1 MPSVTEL
8 AKATAGSSEGLV
20 EWANRVGLEGK
31 TLAQARSGGLSDGN
45 RLHAELQRLVLG
57 EPLLDAA
64 DDAVVTLAEWWSEA
78 SDGALGARAEVPLRA
93 VVETPLGDVEVW
105 GRADVVVDHPHGVV
119 VWDAKVGRKPYV
131 GVDNLLQVTIY
142 QACVA
147 ASREASLLAG
157 LRSRCRAGCCGCRR
171 MARCGWWRRRTTP
184 ARRRRWCARWRSCG
198 GCSRTCSAPRAAYVA
213 NTPTSDNPP

>member
-147 ASREASLLAG
+147 ASREESLLAG
-157 LRSRCRAGCCGCRR
+157 APLEVSGGLLRLSPDGALRVVEAPYDAGEAAEVVRALAFVWRVQQDVQRSASGVRR
-171 MARCGWWRRRTTP
+171 
-184 ARRRRWCARWRSCG
+184 
-198 GCSRTCSAPRAAYVA
+198 
-213 NTPTSDNPP
+213 

>member
-147 ASREASLLAG
+147 ASREESLLAG
-157 LRSRCRAGCCGCRR
+157 APLEVSGGLLRLSPDGALRVVEAPYDASEAAEVVRALAFVWRVQQDAQRSASGVRR
-171 MARCGWWRRRTTP
+171 
-184 ARRRRWCARWRSCG
+184 
-198 GCSRTCSAPRAAYVA
+198 
-213 NTPTSDNPP
+213 